1 MKKMRPEAI
10 FAIALAALTVLAA
23 VLWITYSRREKEYR
37 WEASVTAVPTA
48 TVHAID
54 YVSAAA
60 VKKTDV
66 PVPGQMTAAPE
77 YVTAPPAGE
86 TMPPAPTATPAPT
99 ALYLSSGSSGE
110 SVRALQQKLIDLGF
124 LEGGADGQ
132 FGKATKAAVVRFQK
146 QHGLD
151 DDGIVGEKTW
161 QMLFGPDAGRAE
173 ATEAP
178 AVYEG
183 LAEGIP
189 FLVNREH
196 PVDRDYE
203 PANLVRISDVI
214 PSETAVL
221 ADSGARGVGEAVYAL
236 REMLEAAIADGV
248 GHWKIREAY
257 RTYRD
262 QERIFNNY
270 VDKYLEDGR
279 TRASAVSA
287 TRQTVADPGT
297 SEHHTGLAFDLN
309 ATNSSDAFAD
319 TAQYVWLVKNCWDF
333 GFIIRYTDEK
343 EDVTGFLGEEWHY
356 RYVGKAHAQKM
367 HETGMCLEEYL
378 EWIGAGN

>member
-1 MKKMRPEAI
+1 MKKRLSPNGI
-10 FAIALAALTVLAA
+10 FALAAAVLALAAA
-23 VLWITYSRREKEYR
+23 VLWILSAQRGREYAY
-37 WEASVTAVPTA
+37 EASVTAVPTA
-48 TVHAID
+48 TVHVID
-54 YVSAAA
+54 LVSAAA
-60 VKKTDV
+60 ALSTPAGEGSSPAE
-66 PVPGQMTAAPE
+66 PVYVTPGPATAAP
-77 YVTAPPAGE
+77 
-86 TMPPAPTATPAPT
+86 PTPTPAPT
-99 ALYLSSGSSGE
+99 AIYLSSGSSGE

-132 FGKATKAAVVRFQK
+132 FGKATRAAVIRFQK

-161 QMLFGPDAGRAE
+161 QMLFSAEARAAE

-178 AVYEG
+178 AIYEG

-189 FLVNREH
+189 FLINKEH

-203 PANLVRISDVI
+203 PANLIYIADVI
-214 PSETAVL
+214 PSKVAVL
-221 ADSGARGVGEAVYAL
+221 ADAKAQGVAEAVYAL
-236 REMLEAAIADGV
+236 KEMLEAAIADGV

-257 RTYRD
+257 RTYAA

-270 VDKYLEDGR
+270 VNKYLEDGR

-297 SEHHTGLAFDLN
+297 SEHHSGLAFDLN
-309 ATNSSDAFAD
+309 AANTSDAFVD
-319 TAQYVWLVKNCWDF
+319 TAQYVWLYKHCREY

-343 EDVTGFLGEEWHY
+343 EDITGFLGEEWHY

-367 HETGMCLEEYL
+367 YELDMCLEEYL
-378 EWIGAGN
+378 EYLGAGN